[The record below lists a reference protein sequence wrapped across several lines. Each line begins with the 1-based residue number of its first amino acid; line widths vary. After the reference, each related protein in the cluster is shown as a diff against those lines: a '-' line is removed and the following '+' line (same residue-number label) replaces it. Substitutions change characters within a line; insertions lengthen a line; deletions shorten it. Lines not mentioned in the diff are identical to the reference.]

1 MNRSARKD
9 HSIDLLFSILLFGI
23 YILFLLLMLLF
34 SAKAYQHAVKGQ
46 SENYHLRTAMS
57 YLTVKIRQHD
67 NGKDVFL
74 GELQGTEA
82 ICLSDQIEGK
92 EYITYIYLYDG
103 QLKEL
108 FTPAQSQV
116 SLSMG
121 TDIASLD
128 SFIIEETPE
137 NFYRIS
143 MEDHNGAAA
152 SFLIHPGA
160 PAA

>member
-9 HSIDLLFSILLFGI
+9 HSVDLLFSIFLFGM
-23 YILFLLLMLLF
+23 YVLFLLLMLLF
-34 SAKAYQHAVKGQ
+34 SARAYQQAVKGTE
-46 SENYHLRTAMS
+46 ENYNLRTAMS

-67 NGKDVFL
+67 NGQDVSLTDFH
-74 GELQGTEA
+74 GTEA
-82 ICLSDQIEGK
+82 LCLMDEIEGT
-92 EYITYIYLYDG
+92 EYAAYIYLYDG

-108 FTPAQSQV
+108 FTTAGSTA

-121 TDIASLD
+121 TNIASLD

-137 NFYRIS
+137 GFYRIS
-143 MEDHNGAAA
+143 MEDTSGAAA